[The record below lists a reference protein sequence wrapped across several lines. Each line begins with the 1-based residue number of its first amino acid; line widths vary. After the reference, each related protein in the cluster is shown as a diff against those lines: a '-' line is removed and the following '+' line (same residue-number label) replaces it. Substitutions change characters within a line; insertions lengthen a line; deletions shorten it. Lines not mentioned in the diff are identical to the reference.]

1 MEIRYVPYEE
11 KYLGEMDILE
21 DNYWGLEDGESLA
34 DEIDDN
40 SIIEVALD
48 GDKVVGL
55 LQVQILGDLMEIHN
69 ILVDDKYQRMG
80 IATRL
85 MEDMMKK
92 AEDLGIKNAIAN
104 AVLVRGEHINSE
116 KLLLNNG
123 FEEMYRVQGYW
134 DAIYPGYYCRQCD
147 LRKCHCGNVVFLKR
161 M

>member
-1 MEIRYVPYEE
+1 MEIKYVPYEE
-11 KYLGEMDILE
+11 KYLSEMDILE
-21 DNYWGLEDGESLA
+21 DNYWGLEDGESLS

-85 MEDMMKK
+85 MSDMMKK
-92 AEDLGIKNAIAN
+92 AENLGIKNAIAN
-104 AVLVRGEHINSE
+104 AVAIRGEHINSE
-116 KLLLNNG
+116 KILLNFG
-123 FEEMYRVQGYW
+123 FEEMYRVEGYW

-147 LRKCHCGNVVFLKR
+147 TKKCYCSNVVFLKR